1 MKNKKIM
8 FITVILIL
16 LFLSGCITIQ
26 GSGNVKNESRPVSEF
41 TEVILTGS
49 GNLNIKQTGKESL
62 IIEAEDNILTLI

>member
-49 GNLNIKQTGKESL
+49 GDLNIKRNRYSR
-62 IIEAEDNILTLI
+62 